1 MKSSIVRVVQ
11 RYLVPSFV
19 TSIYVFLR
27 YRCIVSTKAR
37 IQLTGRITFGK
48 GTVVK
53 PFAIIQTSAGKG
65 IISIGRNCAISSFNH
80 ISTGE
85 GDILIGDNVR
95 TGSSAVLMGIRRN
108 VRNRD
113 ALIVDQGFSHRGLK
127 IGNDVLIGANAVVI
141 DGCDIGEGA
150 VVGAGSV
157 VAKPVAPYTIVAGI
171 PAEKIGERG

>member
-1 MKSSIVRVVQ
+1 
-11 RYLVPSFV
+11 
-19 TSIYVFLR
+19 
-27 YRCIVSTKAR
+27 
-37 IQLTGRITFGK
+37 
-48 GTVVK
+48 
-53 PFAIIQTSAGKG
+53 
-65 IISIGRNCAISSFNH
+65 
-80 ISTGE
+80 
-85 GDILIGDNVR
+85 
-95 TGSSAVLMGIRRN
+95 MGIRRN